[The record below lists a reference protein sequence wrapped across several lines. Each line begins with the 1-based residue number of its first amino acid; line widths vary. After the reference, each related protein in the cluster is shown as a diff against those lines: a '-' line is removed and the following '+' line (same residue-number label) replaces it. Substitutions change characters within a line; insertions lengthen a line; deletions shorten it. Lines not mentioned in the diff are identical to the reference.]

1 MRYMT
6 IGEAINYADQIKQNS
21 FPPAL
26 KTMWLNELEYR
37 VQYEIMLLEAE
48 NIRDYIYS
56 DIMTVSGVR
65 YTEHT
70 VILPK
75 KLRARAGGTVSVT
88 GTLNAGEYTV
98 ESVNGKEIRI
108 AEALTVGEDAGNVQL
123 SFDGSECELLVPAP
137 FAEVYY
143 DYLLM
148 KIAEHLEES
157 TEQNNRATTFKA
169 AWTRYAIWFAENYAP
184 ADGRAAFR
192 GYYIKGDNGNAGAAA
207 TVSIGTV
214 TTGEAGSEAAVINS
228 GTENAAV
235 FDFVIPQGP
244 KGDAGAESGMLISCT
259 YNSEAQN
266 YTVDKSFDEIAAAIK
281 SGKLVMLRFME
292 RDYSLDMAYFDG
304 EQQFAVFSYTFIS
317 DYGVSDDAF
326 KIFNYTGSTGTNVD
340 RVIGSMDI
348 TALVVTVS
356 KSEKIVT
363 VDKAYGTIKN
373 AIDNHRRIIM
383 VLDGIP
389 IEATVAVDDDDAIA
403 LAGNVIDAVGLMKIT
418 GAELFYYAD
427 GTISLSTATEKFA
440 DYYKKPSGGIPA
452 ADLSNEVQG
461 GLKNAATA
469 YRKPAS
475 GIPRS
480 DLETSIDSALSK
492 AATAYQKP
500 LAGIPDTD
508 LTEEVNM
515 ALERGANSYVKP
527 DTGIPENHLAQ
538 DVKDKINNAAAKADA
553 ALPKSGGTL
562 TGTVQLVPGTTG
574 IGVKF
579 GDNLRV
585 YGDNT
590 NLQIEGSKNGVLW
603 GSVTITGIAT
613 PTQNNGVANKEYVD
627 AAVAAV
633 QAGTAATVH
642 YYTNA
647 SFEDTSLSTILYGQ
661 IYYDG
666 ASGSGVANVTFGT
679 LFTKFVNGAPFT
691 LRIDDPEQSSS
702 TYLKF
707 DYSGLDASGADA
719 LYGHFFDSSGMRR
732 FRATE
737 SGIAEIK

>member
-1 MRYMT
+1 MISIFISKALGYVTDNETLTSGMVGAKVQLDFGEEWSGLQKTAIFKAGDVSRAVVQSEWDGNVCS
-6 IGEAINYADQIKQNS
+6 IPHEVLRRAGEA
-21 FPPAL
+21 
-26 KTMWLNELEYR
+26 
-37 VQYEIMLLEAE
+37 LLIGLYGV
-48 NIRDYIYS
+48 NDNQKIVIP
-56 DIMTVSGVR
+56 TV
-65 YTEHT
+65 
-70 VILPK
+70 
-75 KLRARAGGTVSVT
+75 
-88 GTLNAGEYTV
+88 
-98 ESVNGKEIRI
+98 
-108 AEALTVGEDAGNVQL
+108 
-123 SFDGSECELLVPAP
+123 
-137 FAEVYY
+137 
-143 DYLLM
+143 
-148 KIAEHLEES
+148 
-157 TEQNNRATTFKA
+157 
-169 AWTRYAIWFAENYAP
+169 W
-184 ADGRAAFR
+184 
-192 GYYIKGDNGNAGAAA
+192 
-207 TVSIGTV
+207 VSIGAIRCGVDPSADASTSETLPV
-214 TTGEAGSEAAVINS
+214 WAQIQATADSAKEAA
-228 GTENAAV
+228 EKA
-235 FDFVIPQGP
+235 
-244 KGDAGAESGMLISCT
+244 KELAESGMLISCT
-259 YNSEAQN
+259 YNSEADN
-266 YTVDKSFDEIAAAIK
+266 YTVNKPFDEIAAAIK

-418 GAELFYYAD
+418 SAELFYYAD

-440 DYYKKPSGGIPA
+440 DYYKKPSGGIPAADLADSVKTSLGKADSAYVKPSGGIPA

-574 IGVKF
+574 VGVKF

-590 NLQIEGSKNGVLW
+590 NLQIDGSENGVLW

-627 AAVAAV
+627 AAVASV

-679 LFTKFVNGAPFT
+679 LITKFVNGASFT
-691 LRIDDPEQSSS
+691 LRIDDPEQSTS

-707 DYSGLDASGADA
+707 DYLGSDASGADA

-737 SGIAEIK
+737 SGIVEIK

>member
-184 ADGRAAFR
+184 ADGRAAFK

-281 SGKLVMLRFME
+281 SGKLVMLRFGG
-292 RDYSLDMAYFDG
+292 RDYLLTDTFLTGEHQTVIFDCLYLG
-304 EQQFAVFSYTFIS
+304 DHDIS
-317 DYGVSDDAF
+317 DVSF
-326 KIFNYTGSTGTNVD
+326 KVNNYTTDTGSNV
-340 RVIGSMDI
+340 
-348 TALVVTVS
+348 T
-356 KSEKIVT
+356 
-363 VDKAYGTIKN
+363 
-373 AIDNHRRIIM
+373 
-383 VLDGIP
+383 
-389 IEATVAVDDDDAIA
+389 
-403 LAGNVIDAVGLMKIT
+403 
-418 GAELFYYAD
+418 
-427 GTISLSTATEKFA
+427 
-440 DYYKKPSGGIPA
+440 
-452 ADLSNEVQG
+452 
-461 GLKNAATA
+461 
-469 YRKPAS
+469 
-475 GIPRS
+475 RS
-480 DLETSIDSALSK
+480 DYSVDFVEPSSA
-492 AATAYQKP
+492 
-500 LAGIPDTD
+500 
-508 LTEEVNM
+508 
-515 ALERGANSYVKP
+515 R
-527 DTGIPENHLAQ
+527 TGE
-538 DVKDKINNAAAKADA
+538 
-553 ALPKSGGTL
+553 
-562 TGTVQLVPGTTG
+562 
-574 IGVKF
+574 
-579 GDNLRV
+579 
-585 YGDNT
+585 
-590 NLQIEGSKNGVLW
+590 
-603 GSVTITGIAT
+603 
-613 PTQNNGVANKEYVD
+613 
-627 AAVAAV
+627 
-633 QAGTAATVH
+633 
-642 YYTNA
+642 
-647 SFEDTSLSTILYGQ
+647 
-661 IYYDG
+661 
-666 ASGSGVANVTFGT
+666 
-679 LFTKFVNGAPFT
+679 
-691 LRIDDPEQSSS
+691 
-702 TYLKF
+702 
-707 DYSGLDASGADA
+707 
-719 LYGHFFDSSGMRR
+719 
-732 FRATE
+732 
-737 SGIAEIK
+737 